1 MSKVV
6 QKMQVKVVTNLE
18 KLEETVTKAQKALM
32 LAEQMAESAKE
43 IEGLYTD
50 LMALVEEIKEVEG
63 MFNFEI
69 EKGDIEDD
77 E

>member
-1 MSKVV
+1 MSKVI
-6 QKMQVKVVTNLE
+6 QKMQVKVVANTE
-18 KLEETVTKAQKALM
+18 KLEETVTKAQRALM
-32 LAEQMAESAKE
+32 IAEQMAESAKE
-43 IEGLYTD
+43 IEGLHAD
-50 LMALVEEIKEVEG
+50 LMELIKEIREVEG

>member
-1 MSKVV
+1 MNKVI
-6 QKMQVKVVTNLE
+6 QKMQVKVVVDTE
-18 KLEETVTKAQKALM
+18 KLEETVTKAQKALI

-50 LMALVEEIKEVEG
+50 LMALVEEIREVEG

>member
-1 MSKVV
+1 MSRIV

>member
-18 KLEETVTKAQKALM
+18 KLEETVTKAQRALI

-50 LMALVEEIKEVEG
+50 LMTLVEEIREVEG

-69 EKGDIEDD
+69 EKGGVEDD

>member
-1 MSKVV
+1 MSRIV
-6 QKMQVKVVTNLE
+6 QKMQVKVVANTE
-18 KLEETVTKAQKALM
+18 KLEETVTKTQKALI

-43 IEGLYTD
+43 IEGLYAD
-50 LMALVEEIKEVEG
+50 LMMLVKEIREVEG

>member
-1 MSKVV
+1 MNKVI
-6 QKMQVKVVTNLE
+6 QKMQVKVVVDTE
-18 KLEETVTKAQKALM
+18 KLEETVTKVQKALM

-50 LMALVEEIKEVEG
+50 LMALVGEIREVEG

-69 EKGDIEDD
+69 EKGDIEDN

>member
-1 MSKVV
+1 MNRIA
-6 QKMQVKVVTNLE
+6 QKMQVKVVANTE
-18 KLEETVTKAQKALM
+18 KLEETVAKAQKALM

-43 IEGLYTD
+43 IEGLHTD
-50 LMALVEEIKEVEG
+50 LMTLIEEIREVEG

-69 EKGDIEDD
+69 EKGGVENN